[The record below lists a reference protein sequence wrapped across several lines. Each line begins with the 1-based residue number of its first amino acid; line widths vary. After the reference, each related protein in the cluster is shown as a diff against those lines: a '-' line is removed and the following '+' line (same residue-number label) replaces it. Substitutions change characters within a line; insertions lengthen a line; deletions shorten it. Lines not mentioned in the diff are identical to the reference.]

1 MKREKMSVEQ
11 FKEILNAFYTKNTS
25 KMHMGVRLVSE
36 NMLHME
42 YLSDIPE
49 YYKTSLC
56 RKVLRY
62 VAETALKGTFEI
74 DGLASSCSFCEMENG
89 DPKSFASNVEWSFDY
104 NGELINVT
112 IDPSGKEV
120 YYYDK
125 YSKEIWHTNI
135 PYGVHWTQ
143 VTGKIDII
151 SMFEDFKLGRV

>member
-1 MKREKMSVEQ
+1 MKREKMTVEQ
-11 FKEILNAFYTKNTS
+11 FKEILNAFYTNDTAR
-25 KMHMGVRLVSE
+25 MHTGVRLVSQ
-36 NMLHME
+36 NMLHRE

-62 VAETALKGTFEI
+62 VAQTALSGTFEI

-89 DPKSFASNVEWSFDY
+89 EPKSFGSNIEWSFDY
-104 NGELINVT
+104 RGQLINVT
-112 IDPSGKEV
+112 IDSKGKEV

-125 YSKEIWHTNI
+125 YSKEIWHTEI
-135 PYGVHWTQ
+135 PYGVHWNQ
-143 VTGKIDII
+143 ITGKVDII